1 MTYVITQNCCNDA
14 SCVQACPVG
23 CIHPTPEEPGYLTAE
38 MLYIDPDACIDCA
51 ACVDACPVNAVYAED
66 ELPLDLRAYLAVN
79 ADYYKGTPVDH
90 GPVVIPDP
98 PPLPPSD
105 QPLRVAIVGAGPSG
119 FYAAAELLADGVGG
133 VEVSMFERLPVPF
146 GLVRHGVAPDHQHT
160 KEINQL
166 FRRVAAHR
174 DFATFY
180 NVDIGTH
187 LTHADLSAHHHAVI
201 YTSGAAHSRTLG
213 IPGEDLPGSHSATD
227 FVAWYNGH
235 PDFADASFDLSGER
249 AVVVGNGNVAL
260 DVARVLLQ
268 DPERLARTD
277 IADHALTALRESN
290 IREVVLLGRR
300 DPTHAAYTTPELLGF
315 AALDGIDIVVESGDS
330 QGRPPAEDF
339 VARWKARALEEVAR
353 MEPGQS
359 TSNRRLV
366 LRFLVSPLAIVGTD
380 RVEAVDVA
388 VNRMVVDDD
397 GNAVAEATQNVE
409 TIDTGLLLRSIGYR
423 GQALVDLPFD
433 ARTGTLPN
441 RDGRVTDPAT
451 GAVLRGT
458 YTAGWIKRGP
468 SGVIGTNRA
477 DAASTVEALLD
488 DYRRGRLNAPT
499 GSASDLAGLVAT
511 RQPERV
517 DRAHWQ
523 RIDEQEA
530 AWGRTQGRPRVKFTG
545 THDMLLTAQTR
556 GAATS
561 TTEIGE

>member
-66 ELPLDLRAYLAVN
+66 ELPQDLRAYLDVN

-119 FYAAAELLADGVGG
+119 FYAAAELLANGTGR

-160 KEINQL
+160 KEITQL

-187 LTHADLSAHHHAVI
+187 LTHADLSDHHHAVI
-201 YTSGAAHSRTLG
+201 YTSGAAQSRPLG

-235 PDFADASFDLSGER
+235 PDFAEASFDLSGER
-249 AVVVGNGNVAL
+249 AVIVGNGNVAL
-260 DVARVLLQ
+260 DVARILLQ

-300 DPTHAAYTTPELLGF
+300 DATHAAYTTPELLGF
-315 AALDGIDIVVESGDS
+315 AALDGIDICVDS
-330 QGRPPAEDF
+330 VDNQSHSPAEGF
-339 VARWKARALEEVAR
+339 VGRLKARALEDAVRVEK
-353 MEPGQS
+353 GQS

-366 LRFLVSPLAIVGTD
+366 LRFLVSPVAIAGTD
-380 RVEAVDVA
+380 RVEAVDIA
-388 VNRMVVDDD
+388 RTRMVVDDD
-397 GNAVAEATQNVE
+397 GNAVAEATENIE

-488 DYRRGRLNAPT
+488 DYRSDRLDAPT
-499 GSASDLAGLVAT
+499 GTASDLVGLVET

-517 DRAHWQ
+517 SRVHWQ
-523 RIDEQEA
+523 RIDEREA
-530 AWGRTQGRPRVKFTG
+530 AWGREQGRPRVKFTG
-545 THDMLLTAQTR
+545 TDDMLLTAQTR
-556 GAATS
+556 GGANSGTQ
-561 TTEIGE
+561 TGE